1 MFCKWCGM
9 HIPSGMT
16 KCKNCNREQ
25 ETLSNGNIYEKI
37 GISSEHNTA
46 VSGFQKDNQSDIRS
60 HNQKEIVKYIETKC
74 VCRKCGKQLANQQ
87 VLCAN
92 CYSGEKIHQ
101 NKTLTRWKKKNTA
114 LIIITFVLLG
124 ICVLTSIVLISK
136 NQLIKN
142 KESQLEQMQVIMS
155 SKMDQQ
161 NTEKAT
167 ISDSEAL
174 TEAKTEQEDTD
185 IESIAEWPEAGE
197 QLAESESGTETINT
211 IDETAGVY
219 IDYQFDSDGNKYV
232 VTGNNLFQYMNAG
245 LITNEINVYWYKLL
259 NHSWI
264 SISPSDIETND
275 NVNSLLEMPENEI
288 GDAEVIACYLK
299 TDNHVYRMKRNAVIY
314 KGKYE
319 PDQMSRIK
327 DYLADARI
335 NNIPEV
341 LTDAGLSY
349 NKQEQVFEIKW
360 DYLTETNRDEIQYYW
375 YTKKADSTD
384 WEYVENANELLYI
397 DNDNISPG
405 DLVVC
410 YLVSREDVFEIIHEV
425 TSEEITSE
433 EITSGEMT
441 SEEITSDEMT
451 SEEITSEEIT
461 SEGMTSEEMISEKMT
476 SEEITS
482 EEVTSEKTI
491 SEENKSENEIKKQY
505 LKMR

>member
-1 MFCKWCGM
+1 
-9 HIPSGMT
+9 
-16 KCKNCNREQ
+16 
-25 ETLSNGNIYEKI
+25 
-37 GISSEHNTA
+37 
-46 VSGFQKDNQSDIRS
+46 
-60 HNQKEIVKYIETKC
+60 
-74 VCRKCGKQLANQQ
+74 
-87 VLCAN
+87 
-92 CYSGEKIHQ
+92 
-101 NKTLTRWKKKNTA
+101 
-114 LIIITFVLLG
+114 
-124 ICVLTSIVLISK
+124 
-136 NQLIKN
+136 
-142 KESQLEQMQVIMS
+142 
-155 SKMDQQ
+155 
-161 NTEKAT
+161 
-167 ISDSEAL
+167 
-174 TEAKTEQEDTD
+174 
-185 IESIAEWPEAGE
+185 
-197 QLAESESGTETINT
+197 
-211 IDETAGVY
+211 
-219 IDYQFDSDGNKYV
+219 
-232 VTGNNLFQYMNAG
+232 
-245 LITNEINVYWYKLL
+245 
-259 NHSWI
+259 
-264 SISPSDIETND
+264 
-275 NVNSLLEMPENEI
+275 
-288 GDAEVIACYLK
+288 
-299 TDNHVYRMKRNAVIY
+299 MKRNAVIY

-433 EITSGEMT
+433 EITSDEMT